1 MIAGVVLSAMERAID
16 PPSAEEQ
23 ARLDA
28 LDAHLARTFPPGRGA
43 DLEARGEFP
52 DEALRAFAAEGF
64 AREIVPEQEGGCL
77 DWSRAMRVGMR
88 LAAHDVDLALCL
100 GGAVLGGMP
109 LLVAGNG
116 AQRAQYF
123 SALLNGEMGALA
135 LSEWEHGS
143 DLLAIDARAEPLD
156 AKGAPCAAKDAVGF
170 RLFGTKSPANNG
182 SRGANVVVLA
192 RTGAVGDP
200 FGASLFLVARATPG
214 VKSVPRFDSVGFRS
228 MDLSGVALDGA
239 EVPRGMLIGNAGE
252 GFTYAR
258 RSLEVS
264 RSGVASMSVGAHA
277 QCLAM
282 ALAHARSRV
291 LYGKPIGALEGV
303 QSILGRVYARFAEA
317 VALARRASRSAA
329 RWPGSARAWTAAA
342 KLVCPRLLEE
352 SVHDVGTLLG
362 ARSLVGPQDFARLR
376 RTAPVFA
383 IFDGSSQLQLDELWR
398 HAGQWPT
405 DATLA
410 AAAALTLGRSLRD
423 PRHVP
428 FDASREDTTGELDR
442 ATPGAL
448 LRALDETLPGVGLGT
463 LADVAGVVALA
474 ARDGRSF
481 GQALRFRISEA
492 TASLFAIASL
502 AEATALAEGAT
513 RAAVEA
519 ALARR
524 VSTVAPALAAT
535 LVGLEPKVSGAAE
548 QGARALLLARDDEA
562 RCAAAHAAAL
572 RLA

>member
-1 MIAGVVLSAMERAID
+1 MIARVVLSAMERAID
-16 PPSAEEQ
+16 PPRPEEQ
-23 ARLDA
+23 ARLEA
-28 LDAHLARTFPPGRGA
+28 LDAHLARTLPPGRGA
-43 DLEARGEFP
+43 ELEACGEFP
-52 DEALRAFAAEGF
+52 EEATRAFASEGF

-88 LAAHDVDLALCL
+88 LAAHDLDLALCL

-109 LLVAGNG
+109 LLVAGDA

-123 SALLNGEMGALA
+123 GALLRGEMGALA
-135 LSEWEHGS
+135 LSEWDHGS

-156 AKGAPCAAKDAVGF
+156 AKGAPCAAKDATGF
-170 RLFGTKSPANNG
+170 RLFGTKSPANNAA
-182 SRGANVVVLA
+182 RGANTVVLA

-214 VKSVPRFDSVGFRS
+214 VKSVPRFESVGFRS
-228 MDLSGVALDGA
+228 MDLSGVALDGV
-239 EVPRGMLIGNAGE
+239 EVPREMLIGNAGE
-252 GFTYAR
+252 GFAYAR

-282 ALAHARSRV
+282 ALAHACSRV
-291 LYGKPIGALEGV
+291 LYGRPIGALEGV
-303 QSILGRVYARFAEA
+303 QSILGRVYGRFAEA

-342 KLVCPRLLEE
+342 KLVCPTLLED

-362 ARSLVGPQDFARLR
+362 ARSLVGAQDFARLR

-398 HAGQWPT
+398 YAGRWPM
-405 DATLA
+405 DATLTA
-410 AAAALTLGRSLRD
+410 TEALALARSLRD

-428 FDASREDTTGELDR
+428 FDATREDTMGELDR

-448 LRALDETLPGVGLGT
+448 LGALDETMPGVGLAR

-474 ARDGRSF
+474 ARDGRSL
-481 GQALRFRISEA
+481 GQAFRFRISAA
-492 TASLFAIASL
+492 TASLYAIASL
-502 AEATALAEGAT
+502 AEATALAEGESRIALD
-513 RAAVEA
+513 A
-519 ALARR
+519 ALAHR
-524 VSTVAPALAAT
+524 VSTVAPSLAAI
-535 LVGLEPKVSGAAE
+535 LVGIEPKVSGAAAH
-548 QGARALLLARDDEA
+548 GARLLQLARDDEA
-562 RCAAAHAAAL
+562 RCAASHAAAL